1 LSGLEKVFTPI
12 EVKGIKIPNRI
23 VFPPTDTNFGTA
35 DGFVTKMDLDYYERI
50 SRGGSGLVIVG
61 ASAVTKN
68 GRGFPNVLNVY
79 DDRYITCIPH
89 FVIKVSI
96 IGIFPDLWRLEASA
110 PPEIDDPAN
119 RILRR

>member
-1 LSGLEKVFTPI
+1 MESEHIEFKGDIGPLQQFLELAMCF
-12 EVKGIKIPNRI
+12 
-23 VFPPTDTNFGTA
+23 FMSF
-35 DGFVTKMDLDYYERI
+35 L
-50 SRGGSGLVIVG
+50 
-61 ASAVTKN
+61 
-68 GRGFPNVLNVY
+68 
-79 DDRYITCIPH
+79 TCIPH